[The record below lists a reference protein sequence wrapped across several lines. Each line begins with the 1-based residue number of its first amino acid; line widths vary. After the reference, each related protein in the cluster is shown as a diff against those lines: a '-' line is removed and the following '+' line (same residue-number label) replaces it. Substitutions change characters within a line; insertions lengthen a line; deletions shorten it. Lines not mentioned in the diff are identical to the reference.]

1 MVQVEKLKS
10 SDLRASRGTLN
21 VSEWMPRSVA
31 NYQATITEQEQQTID
46 DRVNKNYA
54 MYSDTYKDQV
64 RQDAE
69 RAVLNRK
76 TELERKQLNRKRKR
90 DLQEQA
96 AYEWMNL
103 EDNQKQLLAK
113 AQLAYSN
120 AADMIRAGQEMN
132 WIRPDKWLS
141 DKETVAYFIQA
152 NQETPFGEYVNR
164 YMDSQVSDWYYD
176 NEWLAIKLWLKEW
189 TTSDK
194 FQAGVRWY
202 AQWLSDFWQ
211 NTVWR
216 TAEYLWS
223 NIAAGIWEWLYWIAD
238 FFWADTS
245 EWSVWDKMKKAE
257 WYTWEEAG
265 KQASSEDMWKQWLL
279 TEEQQAFDT
288 GRWLWQLTTEIALTA
303 PIEAWLWSAISATSL
318 PKKVKWFL
326 QAANLAAGWAAF
338 QWIDDLTTN
347 ELSKWSQYIKSA
359 LLNAWT
365 GWLFNLIWKVFKLWK
380 SAWYKL
386 YWPKWQDETALF
398 TQTPEKWAEKTKV
411 NKAWAEDGNA
421 AKTPYTEIAN
431 DLEKTAEKTLWWR
444 LEEWAKLWNIRAFDL
459 KFKKWWR
466 YDTKKALKT
475 DINDALMQLSNKK
488 RFGNL
493 AWDKELIP
501 QFSFTKNWLE
511 VSNPDV
517 LNKIYREETTKD
529 WWTKLVKLWD
539 EVKNVYAQT
548 YWWWAKVNAAT
559 TEEFLRWL
567 DRVFSK
573 KWWVWWPNN
582 LTALMK
588 EWIDN
593 AIKKFENSLTEQ
605 SLSALNKARK
615 SAENAIWIDENLNKV
630 LWVLRNTD
638 MVWKV
643 WAAEKA
649 LWWKAQ
655 MQQLFKEINEKYWID
670 MNNEILAWA
679 YNMSLYDKWKAKAL
693 IETFYPS
700 VPWMYE
706 AVLRVFSKSQR
717 IKQAEKAVKQWKDK
731 IEKLKKSPS
740 WPWLVWWNAWRI
752 ISTQTNILW
761 ENPRADK

>member
-31 NYQATITEQEQQTID
+31 NYKATITEQEQQTID
-46 DRVNKNYA
+46 NRVNKNYA

-103 EDNQKQLLAK
+103 EDNQKKRLAK

-194 FQAGVRWY
+194 FQAGVGWY
-202 AQWLSDFWQ
+202 AQWLSDFAQ

-257 WYTWEEAG
+257 WYSWEEAG

-288 GRWLWQLTTEIALTA
+288 GRWLWQLTTDIALTA
-303 PIEAWLWSAISATSL
+303 PIEAGLWWAISASKA
-318 PKKVKWFL
+318 PKFVKFFL
-326 QAANLAAGWAAF
+326 QAANLGAGWAAF
-338 QWIDDLTTN
+338 QWVDDLANN
-347 ELSKWSQYIKSA
+347 ELSDWWQYLKSA

-365 GWLFNLIWKVFKLWK
+365 GGLFNLIGKAIKIWKG
-380 SAWYKL
+380 AWYKL
-386 YWPKWQDETALF
+386 FWPKWQDETALF
-398 TQTPEKWAEKTKV
+398 TQTEEKWANKTKI
-411 NKAWAEDGNA
+411 NKNHAKDKNA
-421 AKTPYTEIAN
+421 KDTWYTELSN
-431 DLEKTAEKTLWWR
+431 DLENAWEKTLGWR
-444 LEEWAKLWNIRAFDL
+444 LEAWEKLWNIRNFELKYKPWEEYTTKNVLDDL
-459 KFKKWWR
+459 NEKIW
-466 YDTKKALKT
+466 
-475 DINDALMQLSNKK
+475 S
-488 RFGNL
+488 L
-493 AWDKELIP
+493 ADKSKYWDKAWKAENLPRFRINEKWELEI
-501 QFSFTKNWLE
+501 
-511 VSNPDV
+511 SNIDL
-517 LNKIYREETTKD
+517 LNKSSRNSNNKIES
-529 WWTKLVKLWD
+529 LWD
-539 EVKNVYAQT
+539 KVKDAWAET
-548 YWWWAKVNAAT
+548 YWRWAEINAAT
-559 TEEFLRWL
+559 TEEFINKL
-567 DRVFSK
+567 DALLE
-573 KWWVWWPNN
+573 WWWSGGDTNMIK
-582 LTALMK
+582 LIK
-588 EWIDN
+588 EWLND
-593 AIKKFENSLTEQ
+593 AKTKWEKSLTEE
-605 SLSALNKARK
+605 SLSKYTPAKAQAQEAITIDNDLNKL
-615 SAENAIWIDENLNKV
+615 IKV
-630 LWVLRNTD
+630 LKSDNI
-638 MVWKV
+638 MNK
-643 WAAEKA
+643 WAAETA
-649 LWWKAQ
+649 LWWKTQ
-655 MQQLFKEINEKYWID
+655 MEQLFKEINRKYWID

-679 YNMSLYDKWKAKAL
+679 YNMSLYDVKKAKQ
-693 IETFYPS
+693 IMETFYPS
-700 VPWMYE
+700 KPWAIE
-706 AVLRVFSKSQR
+706 ALLRLLYKQWAR
-717 IKQAEKAVKQWKDK
+717 KQADRAVRLWKEWID
-731 IEKLKKSPS
+731 KLKSTPS
-740 WPWLVWWNAWRI
+740 KPWLIWWNAWNI
-752 ISTQTNILW
+752 ISTQTNWVW
-761 ENPRADK
+761 ENPRADN

>member
-31 NYQATITEQEQQTID
+31 NYQATITEQEEATID
-46 DRVNKNYA
+46 SWVNKNYA
-54 MYSDTYKDQV
+54 MYSDAYRNSVK
-64 RQDAE
+64 QDALA
-69 RAVLNRK
+69 AVQK
-76 TELERKQLNRKRKR
+76 KKSELERQQLNRKRKR
-90 DLQEQA
+90 ELYEQA
-96 AYEWMNL
+96 YYDWKNL
-103 EDNQKQLLAK
+103 EDNQKKLLAK

-120 AADMIRAGQEMN
+120 AAEMIRAGQEMN

-194 FQAGVRWY
+194 FQAGVKWY
-202 AQWLSDFWQ
+202 AQWISDFAQ
-211 NTVWR
+211 NTMWR

-245 EWSVWDKMKKAE
+245 EWSVWDRMKKAE

-303 PIEAWLWSAISATSL
+303 PIEAGLWWAISATSL

-347 ELSKWSQYIKSA
+347 EKSSWAQYLKSA

-365 GWLFNLIWKVFKLWK
+365 GWLFNMIWKVFKLWK

-411 NKAWAEDGNA
+411 NKEFAKDVNA
-421 AKTPYTEIAN
+421 AKTPYTEIAD
-431 DLEKTAEKTLWWR
+431 DLEKTAETTYWTRVAKWQELEAVEKSLTYWEKPYTAKEVIDDLEVEFWKLWWWPNAKLPKFTIEWKTLKIDKDW
-444 LEEWAKLWNIRAFDL
+444 LETLNAI
-459 KFKKWWR
+459 
-466 YDTKKALKT
+466 TKT
-475 DINDALMQLSNKK
+475 DGSN
-488 RFGNL
+488 
-493 AWDKELIP
+493 I
-501 QFSFTKNWLE
+501 
-511 VSNPDV
+511 
-517 LNKIYREETTKD
+517 
-529 WWTKLVKLWD
+529 KLWD
-539 EVKNVYAQT
+539 EILQAWNNRFSRLDKPLDAYNTKLFIDDLKRILKDEWYNKTWWETIRAMKNAL
-548 YWWWAKVNAAT
+548 N
-559 TEEFLRWL
+559 
-567 DRVFSK
+567 
-573 KWWVWWPNN
+573 WV
-582 LTALMK
+582 K
-588 EWIDN
+588 EWEWIVN
-593 AIKKFENSLTEQ
+593 KFNNSLSKE
-605 SLSALNKARK
+605 SLDALSKAK
-615 SAENAIWIDENLNKV
+615 PAAKEAITTDENLNKV

-638 MVWKV
+638 MVWRV

-655 MQQLFKEINEKYWID
+655 MQQLFSEINEKYWID

>member
-1 MVQVEKLKS
+1 MVKIEKPKS
-10 SDLRASRGTLN
+10 SELRKSKDSLN
-21 VSEWMPRSVA
+21 LSKWMPTRIA
-31 NYQATITEQEQQTID
+31 NYEATITEQENAIID
-46 DRVNKNYA
+46 KWVNDNYA
-54 MYSDTYKDQV
+54 MYSDTYKDAV
-64 RQDAE
+64 REDAYK
-69 RAVLNRK
+69 AVLDRKTKIEKAEQNRK
-76 TELERKQLNRKRKR
+76 WKRE
-90 DLQEQA
+90 LQEQA

-103 EDNQKQLLAK
+103 EDNQKKQLAK

-120 AADMIRAGQEMN
+120 AAEMIRAGQEMN

-152 NQETPFGEYVNR
+152 NMEAPFGEYMNR
-164 YMDSQVSDWYYD
+164 YMDSQVNDWYYD
-176 NEWLAIKLWLKEW
+176 NEWLATKLWLKEW
-189 TTSDK
+189 KTSDK
-194 FQAGVRWY
+194 REAWVKWY

-211 NTVWR
+211 NTLWR
-216 TAEYLWS
+216 AAEYVWS

-238 FFWADTS
+238 FLWADTS
-245 EWSVWDKMKKAE
+245 EWSVWDKMKKAK

-288 GRWLWQLTTEIALTA
+288 GRWLWQLTTDIALTA
-303 PIEAWLWSAISATSL
+303 PIEAGLWWAIAATSL

-338 QWIDDLTTN
+338 QWVDDLANN

-365 GWLFNLIWKVFKLWK
+365 GWLFNMIWKVFKLWK

-411 NKAWAEDGNA
+411 NKEFAKDVNA
-421 AKTPYTEIAN
+421 AKTPYTEIAD
-431 DLEKTAEKTLWWR
+431 DLEKTAETTYWTRVAKWQELEAVEKSLTYWEKPYTAKEVIDDLEIEFWKLWWWPNAKLPKFTIDWKTLKIDKDW
-444 LEEWAKLWNIRAFDL
+444 LETLNAI
-459 KFKKWWR
+459 
-466 YDTKKALKT
+466 TKT
-475 DINDALMQLSNKK
+475 DGSN
-488 RFGNL
+488 
-493 AWDKELIP
+493 I
-501 QFSFTKNWLE
+501 
-511 VSNPDV
+511 
-517 LNKIYREETTKD
+517 
-529 WWTKLVKLWD
+529 KLWD
-539 EVKNVYAQT
+539 EILQAWNNRFSRLDKPLDAYNTKLFIDDLKRILKDEWYNKTWWETIRAMKNAL
-548 YWWWAKVNAAT
+548 N
-559 TEEFLRWL
+559 
-567 DRVFSK
+567 
-573 KWWVWWPNN
+573 WV
-582 LTALMK
+582 K
-588 EWIDN
+588 EWEWIVN
-593 AIKKFENSLTEQ
+593 KFNNSLSKE
-605 SLSALNKARK
+605 SLDALSKAK
-615 SAENAIWIDENLNKV
+615 PVAKEAITTDESLNKV

-655 MQQLFKEINEKYWID
+655 MQQLFKEINEKYGID

-700 VPWMYE
+700 TPWMYE
-706 AVLRVFSKSQR
+706 AVLRLFSKSQR

-740 WPWLVWWNAWRI
+740 WPWIVWWNAWRI

>member
-31 NYQATITEQEQQTID
+31 NYKATITEQEQQTID
-46 DRVNKNYA
+46 NRVNKNYA

-69 RAVLNRK
+69 RAVLNKK
-76 TELERKQLNRKRKR
+76 TELEKKQLNRKRKR
-90 DLQEQA
+90 ELQEQA
-96 AYEWMNL
+96 AYEWMDL
-103 EDNQKQLLAK
+103 EDNQKKLLAK

-120 AADMIRAGQEMN
+120 AAEMIRAGQEMN

-194 FQAGVRWY
+194 FQAGARWY
-202 AQWLSDFWQ
+202 AQWLSDLAQ
-211 NTVWR
+211 NTMWR

-245 EWSVWDKMKKAE
+245 EWSVWDRMKKAE
-257 WYTWEEAG
+257 WYSWEEAG

-303 PIEAWLWSAISATSL
+303 PIEAGLWWAISATSL

-338 QWIDDLTTN
+338 QWVDDLTTN
-347 ELSKWSQYIKSA
+347 EKSSWAQYLKSA

-365 GWLFNLIWKVFKLWK
+365 GWLFNMIWKVFKLWK

-411 NKAWAEDGNA
+411 NKAWAEDINA
-421 AKTPYTEIAN
+421 AKTPYTEIAD
-431 DLEKTAEKTLWWR
+431 DLEKTAETTYWTRVAKWQELEAVEKSLTYWERPYTAKEVIDDLEVEFWKLWWWPNAKLPKFTIDWKTLKIDKDW
-444 LEEWAKLWNIRAFDL
+444 LETLNAI
-459 KFKKWWR
+459 
-466 YDTKKALKT
+466 TKT
-475 DINDALMQLSNKK
+475 DGSN
-488 RFGNL
+488 
-493 AWDKELIP
+493 I
-501 QFSFTKNWLE
+501 
-511 VSNPDV
+511 
-517 LNKIYREETTKD
+517 
-529 WWTKLVKLWD
+529 KLWD
-539 EVKNVYAQT
+539 EILQAWNNRFSRLDKPLDAYNTKLFIDDLKRILKDEWYNKTWWETIRAMKNAL
-548 YWWWAKVNAAT
+548 N
-559 TEEFLRWL
+559 
-567 DRVFSK
+567 
-573 KWWVWWPNN
+573 WV
-582 LTALMK
+582 K
-588 EWIDN
+588 EWEWIVN
-593 AIKKFENSLTEQ
+593 KFNNSLSKE
-605 SLSALNKARK
+605 SLDALSKAK
-615 SAENAIWIDENLNKV
+615 PAAKEAITTDENLNKV
-630 LWVLRNTD
+630 IWVLRNTD

-655 MQQLFKEINEKYWID
+655 MQQLFKEIKDKYWID

-706 AVLRVFSKSQR
+706 AVLRAFSKSQR

-731 IEKLKKSPS
+731 IENLKKSPS
-740 WPWLVWWNAWRI
+740 WPWIVWWNAWRI

-761 ENPRADK
+761 EDPRADK

>member
-31 NYQATITEQEQQTID
+31 NYQATITEQEEATID
-46 DRVNKNYA
+46 SWVNKNYA
-54 MYSDTYKDQV
+54 MYSDAYKNSV
-64 RQDAE
+64 KQDALA
-69 RAVLNRK
+69 AVQK
-76 TELERKQLNRKRKR
+76 KKSELERQQLNRKRKR
-90 DLQEQA
+90 ELYEQA
-96 AYEWMNL
+96 YYDWKNL
-103 EDNQKQLLAK
+103 EDEQKQLLAK

-120 AADMIRAGQEMN
+120 AAEMIRAGQEMN

-164 YMDSQVSDWYYD
+164 YMDSQVSGWYYD

-194 FQAGVRWY
+194 FQAWARWY
-202 AQWLSDFWQ
+202 AQWLSDFAQ
-211 NTVWR
+211 NTMWR

-257 WYTWEEAG
+257 WYSWEEAG

-288 GRWLWQLTTEIALTA
+288 GRWLWQLTTEIAITA
-303 PIEAWLWSAISATSL
+303 PIEAWLWSVISATSL

-347 ELSKWSQYIKSA
+347 ELSKWSQYLKSA

-411 NKAWAEDGNA
+411 NKAWAEDVNA
-421 AKTPYTEIAN
+421 AKTPYTEIAD
-431 DLEKTAEKTLWWR
+431 DLEKTAEATYWTRVAKWQELEAVEKSLTYWEKPYTAKEAIDDLEIEFWKLWWWPNAKLPKFTIDWKTLKIDKDW
-444 LEEWAKLWNIRAFDL
+444 LETLNAI
-459 KFKKWWR
+459 
-466 YDTKKALKT
+466 TKT
-475 DINDALMQLSNKK
+475 DGSN
-488 RFGNL
+488 
-493 AWDKELIP
+493 I
-501 QFSFTKNWLE
+501 
-511 VSNPDV
+511 
-517 LNKIYREETTKD
+517 
-529 WWTKLVKLWD
+529 KLWD
-539 EVKNVYAQT
+539 EILQAWNNRFSRLDKPLDAYNTKLFIDDLKRILKDEWYNKTWWETIRAMKNAL
-548 YWWWAKVNAAT
+548 N
-559 TEEFLRWL
+559 
-567 DRVFSK
+567 
-573 KWWVWWPNN
+573 WV
-582 LTALMK
+582 K
-588 EWIDN
+588 EWEWIVN
-593 AIKKFENSLTEQ
+593 KFNNSLSKE
-605 SLSALNKARK
+605 SLDALSKARPAAK
-615 SAENAIWIDENLNKV
+615 EAITTDESLNKV

-638 MVWKV
+638 TVWKV